1 MAEIWSADERG
12 GKFQALD
19 KKKGISYN
27 AALKT
32 SLYVYLTIKVYSN
45 GHIDISHLSP
55 EN

>member
-1 MAEIWSADERG
+1 MGEIWSTDEQG
-12 GKFQALD
+12 GKVRTLD

-27 AALKT
+27 AAVKT
-32 SLYVYLTIKVYSN
+32 SLYVCLAVKVYLN